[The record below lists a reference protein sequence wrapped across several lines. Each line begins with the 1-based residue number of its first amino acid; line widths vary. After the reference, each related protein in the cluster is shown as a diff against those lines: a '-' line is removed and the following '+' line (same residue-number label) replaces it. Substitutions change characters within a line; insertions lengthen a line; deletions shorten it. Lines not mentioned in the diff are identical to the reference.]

1 MKNKLNK
8 ALTLSSVEFSESFSC
23 VRASCL
29 PPAICVWKNI
39 MGLGGGGGN
48 AACGRRAGAWWWTG
62 ASATEALDAPGGYEN
77 VRNDRNWYYNMKS
90 GERLDRDFSICVK
103 LTKLNTTKN
112 NYKIKC

>member
-48 AACGRRAGAWWWTG
+48 AAETRRAGGGRVRGGGRGPRPRRHWTLQG
-62 ASATEALDAPGGYEN
+62 
-77 VRNDRNWYYNMKS
+77 VMKMLEMIEI
-90 GERLDRDFSICVK
+90 GI
-103 LTKLNTTKN
+103 
-112 NYKIKC
+112 II